1 MMGERMAMQDR
12 LFYEFRLEEHV
23 PAGYLLRIIDRFVD
37 LSDLRRRLA
46 GYYSSTGR
54 PPLRA
59 DASWDSIAL

>member
-37 LSDLRRRLA
+37 PEAA
-46 GYYSSTGR
+46 GKRIASSL
-54 PPLRA
+54 P
-59 DASWDSIAL
+59 

>member
-37 LSDLRRRLA
+37 PEAAEKADRLNA
-46 GYYSSTGR
+46 A
-54 PPLRA
+54 LRA
-59 DASWDSIAL
+59 V